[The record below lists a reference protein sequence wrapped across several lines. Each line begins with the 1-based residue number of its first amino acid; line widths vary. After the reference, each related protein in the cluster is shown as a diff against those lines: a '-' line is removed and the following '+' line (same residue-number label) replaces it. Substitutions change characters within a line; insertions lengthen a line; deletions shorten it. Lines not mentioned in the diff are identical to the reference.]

1 MESSRVIF
9 NADDFGRSPTID
21 EVVIRALPPTSIPH
35 LVDSS
40 GRFRDEP
47 ARAGFL
53 YFFSRTAREELSRE
67 IAAQFQMFDTTG
79 LPLSHVDGHLNIHL
93 HPAVLSLA
101 PPLAVKHG
109 ARGLRLPR
117 DDIRLSLRLRR
128 GGAAGKV
135 ALTLTFAILTRRAA
149 HRLRH
154 LPLATTDRVYGL
166 LESGHM
172 DETYVVR
179 VLEQLS
185 VRTAELYFH
194 PDGDGVAPGGDRE
207 RLGPNPGDLATLL
220 SPAVKEAARGRNLR
234 LSTYHSLGEE

>member
-1 MESSRVIF
+1 VLHSTSLPSVREEAEVESSRVIF

-149 HRLRH
+149 LVWVAGGLGRH
-154 LPLATTDRVYGL
+154 VVWRG
-166 LESGHM
+166 
-172 DETYVVR
+172 ETYA
-179 VLEQLS
+179 LE
-185 VRTAELYFH
+185 R
-194 PDGDGVAPGGDRE
+194 GGHIRALE
-207 RLGPNPGDLATLL
+207 P
-220 SPAVKEAARGRNLR
+220 
-234 LSTYHSLGEE
+234 GEEAGEEERVGS